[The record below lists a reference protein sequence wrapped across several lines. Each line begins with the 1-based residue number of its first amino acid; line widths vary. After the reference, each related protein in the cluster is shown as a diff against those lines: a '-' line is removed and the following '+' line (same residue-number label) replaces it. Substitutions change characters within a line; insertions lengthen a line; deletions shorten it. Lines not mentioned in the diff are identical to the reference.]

1 MKMKFKTL
9 ITVTTLVTLNA
20 CGNND
25 NPIAEKA
32 AEATRNASETVTE
45 TGKDVISA
53 TINQDKKTVVSATD
67 VIARKAST
75 EWGVSLWGKR
85 RAFTEHVEKLAELV
99 AEKTNGD
106 FQLNISYGGLSK
118 NKENLDGISIGA
130 FEMAQF
136 CSFYH
141 KDKNPSITVS
151 ELPFS
156 KDVSLARTADI
167 HSAIFKHPDVVKD
180 LARWN
185 ATPLM
190 PTPLPQYNVISK
202 TDKFESL
209 DDFKGLRV
217 RGPGGIMGVLGKLG
231 AVKTGVP
238 FGEVRQSMD
247 SGVID
252 AATFAPHAH
261 LATKTTAIG
270 TWGTTNLNLGSAN
283 CPVVVN
289 TDALNRLSAA
299 NKAAL
304 LGSIGAALKHYVDN
318 YENNTIGKYQ
328 AAVKAKG
335 INMISFTPTQTEKL
349 NELSKSVREEWVT
362 KYASKFD
369 SKSVYELAEKLY
381 AQ

>member
-1 MKMKFKTL
+1 MKRLK
-9 ITVTTLVTLNA
+9 N
-20 CGNND
+20 
-25 NPIAEKA
+25 IAL
-32 AEATRNASETVTE
+32 
-45 TGKDVISA
+45 
-53 TINQDKKTVVSATD
+53 VSA
-67 VIARKAST
+67 VASSFIVAEVQAAT
-75 EWGVSLWGKR
+75 TWDVSLWGKR

-99 AEKTNGD
+99 DQKTNGD
-106 FQLNISYGGLSK
+106 FKLNISYGGLSK

-141 KDKNPSITVS
+141 KGKNPTITVT

-156 KDVSLARTADI
+156 KDVSLKRVAEIYSDV
-167 HSAIFKHPDVVKD
+167 FKHPIVKKD

-185 ATPLM
+185 ATLLM
-190 PTPLPQYNVISK
+190 PTPLPQYNVIAKGSAPK
-202 TDKFESL
+202 SL
-209 DDFKGLRV
+209 ADFKGLRV

-270 TWGTTNLNLGSAN
+270 KWGTTNLNLGSAN

-289 TDALNRLSAA
+289 TDALNGMKPAHK
-299 NKAAL
+299 KAL
-304 LGSIGAALKHYVDN
+304 MDSIPEAMAYYVDFYDN
-318 YENNTIGKYQ
+318 KTTGKYE
-328 AAVKAKG
+328 ADVKAKG
-335 INMISFTPTQTEKL
+335 INMITFTAAQTAELNKL
-349 NELSKSVREEWVT
+349 AGSVKAKWV
-362 KYASKFD
+362 KDNAGKFD
-369 SKSVYELAEKLY
+369 SKALFDYTEKLF